1 MNTVAVQPLMVAI
14 EVRYTRSLG
23 RLPFEAAFSGPRSIA
38 DFGRPERR
46 VISNRWARWTLC
58 KRQQSCGERGYGFIG
73 LRLLVDRELKVGKT
87 REAFVRA
94 EDPQAGDDRAGSG
107 GRRDGAPHRAGPPRR
122 AVHRPG
128 ARPRTRAPH
137 GRVRALADHP
147 RSNSAKEPSICIS
160 MRDRF
165 ELTSE
170 AIRSRSPECENGTRP
185 ILYPVE
191 QHAKRYHINWVPNQ
205 PYLGNE
211 RFYTRT

>member
-1 MNTVAVQPLMVAI
+1 MILIFESAEQRQRPTEGQIRRMVSPKVAAQPKSNATI
-14 EVRYTRSLG
+14 CSGHRARS
-23 RLPFEAAFSGPRSIA
+23 RPSTPRSRRSSPRA
-38 DFGRPERR
+38 RSPNPSCSVNFGRGSSAG
-46 VISNRWARWTLC
+46 VIL
-58 KRQQSCGERGYGFIG
+58 GF
-73 LRLLVDRELKVGKT
+73 
-87 REAFVRA
+87 
-94 EDPQAGDDRAGSG
+94 
-107 GRRDGAPHRAGPPRR
+107 
-122 AVHRPG
+122 RPG

-191 QHAKRYHINWVPNQ
+191 QHAKRYHINWVLNQ
-205 PYLGNE
+205 LYLGNE